1 MPQITAH
8 LPENPKAVRDRVK
21 RYCVVGSQ
29 DEPSVPCHG
38 IHDPPIRPVAN
49 SFAKVVYCG
58 AAFLPF
64 CLFCRV
70 SSAAAASPTPPTKA
84 SKTKGNGNEPSKVP
98 PDQPASQPTAAFNCI
113 KVVRQWKRRRRRLGQ
128 RDRLG
133 VRRVALS
140 GDGSSSGRGKA
151 KSLGASH

>member
-1 MPQITAH
+1 MCWKESCVKEIKTH
-8 LPENPKAVRDRVK
+8 LIRKKTNER
-21 RYCVVGSQ
+21 S
-29 DEPSVPCHG
+29 ETTVP
-38 IHDPPIRPVAN
+38 PFQSIRPVAN

-70 SSAAAASPTPPTKA
+70 SSAAAAAPTPPTKA

-98 PDQPASQPTAAFNCI
+98 PDQPANQPTAAFNCI

-133 VRRVALS
+133 VRRVTWR